1 MENTDPRLL
10 ALLWLLIRIN
20 AQKDRRIAE
29 LEQTSGDYEEMAY
42 QDALT
47 GLPNKRAWQLE
58 IETLAVEAKSG
69 EVGSLCLVMIDFD
82 DFRLLNDIYG
92 HPLADELLKSFAA
105 RLRNSVKKADK
116 IFRWGGDEFMF
127 MARDV
132 HNLQE
137 VLKIAQRLSDSLV
150 RGGNYRIANPATD
163 FRLHLAIGV
172 SWTEVSDGALD
183 IEQLVVQADLAMRM
197 AKKQEG
203 SHIEHYRDS
212 LQVEYEAVTRRH
224 AKLEQLVREKLYET
238 IYVPIVEA
246 GSRRLKG
253 FEVSVRDPK
262 SKNWEADIRVIER
275 LGDEQ
280 ALYLDSLTNG
290 AINLALWNK
299 ELNGSKLTLSV
310 NASARQLEAPSF
322 FSRTLSILIK
332 TGFAPEDLIIE
343 LTERHAFVN
352 PEQALRT
359 MDQLCRL
366 GVHIVLDDFTMGY
379 NQPGRFGQLISVI
392 EGLKV
397 DKSCLRQEGS
407 SKVPDELATALEPA
421 KIAGIPITA
430 EGVETELQA
439 SQYESLGFTHLQGW
453 LFCAPFDGPLT
464 SHQARRIDAWP
475 K

>member
-1 MENTDPRLL
+1 MENADPRLL
-10 ALLWLLIRIN
+10 ALLWVLARSN

-29 LEQTSGDYEEMAY
+29 LEQTEEMAY
-42 QDALT
+42 QDGLT
-47 GLPNKRAWQLE
+47 GLPNKRAWLRE
-58 IETLAVEAKSG
+58 IEILAAEASQG
-69 EVGSLCLVMIDFD
+69 ELDSICLVMIDFD
-82 DFRLLNDIYG
+82 DFKLLNDTYG

-132 HNLQE
+132 HSLPE

-150 RGGNYRIANPATD
+150 QGGNYRISYPATD

-172 SWTEVSDGALD
+172 SWAEVKNGRLD
-183 IEQLVVQADLAMRM
+183 IDQLVDQTDLAVRM
-197 AKKQEG
+197 AKKNEG
-203 SHIEHYRDS
+203 SQIEHYRDS
-212 LQVEYEAVTRRH
+212 LQTEYEAVIRRH
-224 AKLEQLVREKLYET
+224 AKLQQLVREKLYET

-275 LGDEQ
+275 HGDEQ
-280 ALYLDSLTNG
+280 ALYLDSLLNG
-290 AINLALWNK
+290 ATNLAMWNND
-299 ELNGSKLTLSV
+299 LNGSKLSLSV
-310 NASARQLEAPSF
+310 NASARQLEAPGF
-322 FSRTLSILIK
+322 FSRTLSILAK

-343 LTERHAFVN
+343 LTERHAFVDL
-352 PEQALRT
+352 ERALVT
-359 MDQLCRL
+359 MGQLHRL
-366 GVHIVLDDFTMGY
+366 GVRIVLDDFTKGY
-379 NQPGRFGQLISVI
+379 NQPVRFGELVSVI

-397 DKSCLRQEGS
+397 DKSCLRQDGS
-407 SKVPDELATALEPA
+407 SKVPLSLVTALEPA
-421 KIAGIPITA
+421 LIARIPVTA
-430 EGVETELQA
+430 EGVETEQQA
-439 SQYESLGFTHLQGW
+439 SLYEELGFTHLQGW

-464 SHQARRIDAWP
+464 PHQVPRIHAWP